1 MAHTYNNPPIATVHP
16 EREQSFGGGGDCPD
30 CPELGVT
37 QTADP
42 GTDVEDELSIPASPL
57 ADASHTVVSL
67 SVQAD
72 VDNELER
79 VFVDVG
85 SHNSGGVS
93 CECCP

>member
-1 MAHTYNNPPIATVHP
+1 MAHTYNNPPIATVPP
-16 EREQSFGGGGDCPD
+16 EREQSFEGGDCPD

-42 GTDVEDELSIPASPL
+42 GTDVENELSIPASPL
-57 ADASHTVVSL
+57 ADVSHTVVSL

-79 VFVDVG
+79 MFVDVG